1 MSVLQVW
8 LLVFYSLGSVF
19 YPLCLTAWIE
29 DGFIESYYVLNLLM
43 ISLLCLFTLLTEVEQ
58 GRSNSLYRVWHKF
71 APIVALTWYSVGY
84 ILLKFGKEQRWMII
98 MAPFC
103 FMFPLGGKSQN
114 LSSHDEVEKDDEI
127 SSVHYEEKFFD
138 CSENFPVTDTIEI
151 KN

>member
-1 MSVLQVW
+1 
-8 LLVFYSLGSVF
+8 
-19 YPLCLTAWIE
+19 
-29 DGFIESYYVLNLLM
+29 
-43 ISLLCLFTLLTEVEQ
+43 
-58 GRSNSLYRVWHKF
+58 
-71 APIVALTWYSVGY
+71 
-84 ILLKFGKEQRWMII
+84 MII